1 MIWALILLVL
11 VLLGGIILLSAKSP
25 LKKQNR
31 EEFLRELAKFL
42 EGTLEPIGED
52 EEGGSFQIRFK
63 FKNEEFL
70 YEDLET
76 RGFKGRVYK
85 VYLRIKTSS
94 KLTLT
99 FTEKKRSTKIRSD
112 IFIASEVSAQYM
124 NPQAQ
129 LQVPGHLKDLKVFT
143 NDISEANKILED
155 KRITDIF
162 KKFKNVDTRGYP
174 FLSLGIVSGVVI
186 LEFHSVKTCKPN
198 ISALR
203 EDMTSI
209 DDYLEP
215 LLVITHKLKEK
226 S

>member
-1 MIWALILLVL
+1 MTWALALLVF
-11 VLLGGIILLSAKSP
+11 LLFSGIILLSTKSP

-42 EGTLEPIGED
+42 EGTLEPIGD
-52 EEGGSFQIRFK
+52 GEESGSFQIRFK
-63 FKNEEFL
+63 YKNEEFH

-76 RGFKGRVYK
+76 GGFKGRVNK

-112 IFIASEVSAQYM
+112 IFIASEVSARYMDTQY
-124 NPQAQ
+124 Q
-129 LQVPGHLKDLKVFT
+129 LQVPEHLKDLKVFA
-143 NDISEANKILED
+143 NDTSEANKILED

-162 KKFKNVDTRGYP
+162 KKFKNIDTRGYP
-174 FLSLGIVSGVVI
+174 FLSLGIISGVVT

-203 EDMTSI
+203 EDMASI
-209 DDYLEP
+209 DDYLEQ
-215 LLVITHKLKEK
+215 LLIISHKLNEK